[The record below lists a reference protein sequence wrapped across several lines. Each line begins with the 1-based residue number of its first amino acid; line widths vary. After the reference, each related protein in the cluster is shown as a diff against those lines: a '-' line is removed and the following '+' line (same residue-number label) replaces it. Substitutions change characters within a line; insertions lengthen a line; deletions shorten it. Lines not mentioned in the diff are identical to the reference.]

1 MRMIRLITL
10 TITLTLLII
19 VLVLN
24 ITSKAVTNEIITEIW
39 NEIIPQETVE
49 KVKDNKVS
57 KWFKDLS
64 ENEEVENFFDKYLNS
79 DEVNKIKDQFSETK
93 EQIQEELSKTVE
105 NFIKEQEEKLSPSQK
120 FALNTY
126 RFITNAKLKGLI
138 IIAIIINLIL
148 IALVEKSFF
157 KWIKNL
163 SCSLVLSGIL
173 IILLAGWIKN
183 TIRSVINISIRLGVL
198 TRPGFILLISGI
210 IIMFIYFTVSRI
222 IKANKNNKEEKN
234 EVS

>member
-1 MRMIRLITL
+1 MKIIRLITL

-24 ITSKAVTNEIITEIW
+24 VTSKAVTNEIITEIW

-64 ENEEVENFFDKYLNS
+64 ENDDVQNFLDKYLNS
-79 DEVNKIKDQFSETK
+79 DEVNKIKDKVTETK
-93 EQIQEELSKTVE
+93 EQIQEELSKTVD

-120 FALNTY
+120 FVLNTY

-148 IALVEKSFF
+148 IAIVEKSLF

-183 TIRSVINISIRLGVL
+183 TIRSVIKISITLGVL

-210 IIMFIYFTVSRI
+210 IIMFIYFVVSRI
-222 IKANKNNKEEKN
+222 IKANKTSKEE
-234 EVS
+234 EDEIS